1 VQNNEDHKKRVRQTE
16 TKKARNKTYKTR
28 FRNITKSLLLAI
40 EEKQDI
46 EMINSKLVEAY
57 SALDKAAK
65 KGIIHKNQ
73 ASRRKARLNARVKNY
88 SKSL

>member
-1 VQNNEDHKKRVRQTE
+1 MPNNEDHKKRVRQTA

-28 FRNITKSLLLAI
+28 FRNVTKSLLLAI
-40 EEKQDI
+40 EEKQDL

-65 KGIIHKNQ
+65 QGIIHKNQ

>member
-1 VQNNEDHKKRVRQTE
+1 MPNNEDHKKRVRQTA
-16 TKKARNKTYKTR
+16 TKKARKKTYKTR
-28 FRNITKSLLLAI
+28 FRNVTKSLLLAI
-40 EEKQDI
+40 EEKQDL

-65 KGIIHKNQ
+65 QGIIHKNQ

>member
-1 VQNNEDHKKRVRQTE
+1 VPNNEDHKKRVRQTE

-28 FRNITKSLLLAI
+28 FRNVTKSLLLAI
-40 EEKQDI
+40 EEKQDL
-46 EMINSKLVEAY
+46 EVINSKLVEAY

-65 KGIIHKNQ
+65 QGIIHKNQ

-88 SKSL
+88 SKAL